1 MQSPFDLLALLLVL
15 AALFGYLNHRLFRLP
30 LTVGLLLMALASTM
44 LLIAADAAAPQLGI
58 KLAIRLLLAGV
69 NFPVALLNGF
79 LAFLLFAGALEV
91 DFAELFARKW
101 TVLTLATFG
110 TVLSTALIAVGLFAV
125 SAALGIGIP
134 VAWCLVFG
142 ALISPTDPVA
152 VLLVLRRVGIPQYLQ
167 AIIAG
172 ESLFNDGI
180 GVVLFLLLLSLATGG
195 GGHAH
200 SAVAIVG
207 EFLLS
212 AVGGGVLG
220 LVLGYAA
227 FLLIRGV
234 DDYNVELIISLAL
247 VTGTYSLA
255 GMLGMSGPVAVVAA
269 GILMGNH
276 GMQRAMSELTRQHL
290 KVFWLLVDDTLNALL
305 FLLIGLE
312 IAAIDLAWRALAA
325 TAIMVPVVLAARWL
339 SVTASALPLNLRL
352 PGRFGSFMVLTWG
365 GLRGGISV
373 ALALALPPTAYKD
386 TMLTIGYGIVVF
398 AIVVQG
404 LSLERVARRALPAL
418 PVPGKAER
426 AAGDG

>member
-15 AALFGYLNHRLFRLP
+15 AAIFGYLNHRFLGLP
-30 LTVGLLLMALASTM
+30 LTVGLLLMALLGAM
-44 LLIAADAAAPQLGI
+44 LLIAAGAAMPQLGL
-58 KLAIRLLLAGV
+58 KPALRGLLAQV

-79 LAFLLFAGALEV
+79 LSFLLFAGALEV
-91 DFAELFARKW
+91 DFAELFGRKW
-101 TVLTLATFG
+101 TVLALAVLG
-110 TVLSTALIAVGLFAV
+110 TVLSTGLIAVGLWAV
-125 SAALGIGIP
+125 LAVLGIGIP
-134 VAWCLVFG
+134 LAWCLVFG

-152 VLLVLRRVGIPQYLQ
+152 VLLVLRRVGIPRYLQ

-180 GVVLFLLLLSLATGG
+180 GVVLFSLLLSLAVGSG
-195 GGHAH
+195 EQAH
-200 SAVAIVG
+200 GPLRVAG
-207 EFLLS
+207 EFFLS

-227 FLLIRGV
+227 FVLLRGV

-255 GMLGMSGPVAVVAA
+255 GLLDVSGPVAVVVA
-269 GILMGNH
+269 GILIGNH
-276 GMQRAMSELTRQHL
+276 GMRWAMSELTRQHL
-290 KVFWLLVDDTLNALL
+290 KTFWLLVDDTLNALL

-312 IAAIDLAWRALAA
+312 IAAIDLAWRTLAA
-325 TAIMVPVVLAARWL
+325 TAIMIPVVLAARWL

-386 TMLTIGYGIVVF
+386 RMLTIGYGIVVF

-404 LSLERVARRALPAL
+404 LTLEWVARRALPA
-418 PVPGKAER
+418 VPARPG
-426 AAGDG
+426 AGEC

>member
-15 AALFGYLNHRLFRLP
+15 AAIFGYLNHRFLGLP
-30 LTVGLLLMALASTM
+30 LTVGLLLMALLGAM
-44 LLIAADAAAPQLGI
+44 LLIAAGAAMPQLGL
-58 KLAIRLLLAGV
+58 KPALRGLLAQV

-79 LAFLLFAGALEV
+79 LSFLLFAGALEV
-91 DFAELFARKW
+91 DFAELFGRKW
-101 TVLTLATFG
+101 TVLALAVLG
-110 TVLSTALIAVGLFAV
+110 TVLSTGLIAVGLWAV
-125 SAALGIGIP
+125 LAVLGIGIP
-134 VAWCLVFG
+134 LAWCLVFG

-152 VLLVLRRVGIPQYLQ
+152 VLLVLRRVGIPRYLQ

-180 GVVLFLLLLSLATGG
+180 AVVLFSLLLSLAVGSG
-195 GGHAH
+195 EQAH
-200 SAVAIVG
+200 GPLRVAG
-207 EFLLS
+207 EFFLS

-227 FLLIRGV
+227 FVLLRGV

-255 GMLGMSGPVAVVAA
+255 GLLDVSGPVAVVVA
-269 GILMGNH
+269 GILIGNH
-276 GMQRAMSELTRQHL
+276 GMRWAMSELTRQHL
-290 KVFWLLVDDTLNALL
+290 KTFWLLVDDTLNALL

-312 IAAIDLAWRALAA
+312 IAAIDLAWRTLAA
-325 TAIMVPVVLAARWL
+325 TAIMIPVVLAARWL

-386 TMLTIGYGIVVF
+386 RMLTIGYGTVVF

-404 LSLERVARRALPAL
+404 LTLEWVARRALPA
-418 PVPGKAER
+418 VPARPG
-426 AAGDG
+426 AGEC